1 MRHCLQRLR
10 CPIAAAVVYPYLFSR
25 TTVNKRFLWN
35 LLASLC
41 VLLFPFALSAQQHDP
56 AMYQELHWRMIG
68 PFRGGRTV
76 AISGVPGQP
85 NVFYMAPN
93 NGGVWK
99 TTDFGHTWNP
109 IFDGQSKDDQPN
121 DDHRS
126 GSIGALAVAPS
137 NPNTIYVGS
146 GEGLRRPDLSVG
158 DGIYKSTDAG
168 RTWQHLGLRDAQQIG
183 SILVDPKDA
192 NRVFVAAL
200 GHPYGPNAERG
211 VYRSLDG
218 GQTWQKV
225 LYKDDNTGAIDLVFD
240 PRNSQVIF
248 AGMWASR
255 RPPWTTD
262 DSYDG
267 PGSGLYKSIDGG
279 NNWRQITKGLP
290 SEAGKLGRIGLAVSP
305 SEPDR
310 MYALVDARKNGGVYR
325 SDDAGESWQL
335 VNTEDRVWGRGD
347 DFACVRVDPRNRDVI
362 YVANTTTYR
371 STDAGKT
378 FTAIKGAPGGD
389 DYHTIWINPENPDII
404 ALGVDQGATIS
415 VNGGQTWSSWYNQPT
430 AQFYHVITDNEFPYW
445 VYGGQQES
453 GSIATA
459 SRSDFGEITFRDWT
473 TVGAEEYA
481 YIAPDPLH
489 PNLIY
494 GGKVTVFDR
503 NTGQTRD
510 VSPVVLRTGQYRF
523 NRTAP
528 LIFSAADPHS
538 LYLGSNVLF
547 ATRDGG
553 NSWQIVSPDLTR
565 EDPGSP
571 ATLGPFVEADPAK
584 GKHRGVI
591 YSIAPSPKDA
601 NLIWAGTDDGL
612 IHVTRDG
619 GKNWQNVTPP
629 ELTPWSKLAQ
639 MDASHSDTATAYAAV
654 NRFRLDD
661 LHPYIYRTHDG
672 GKSWQKI
679 VSGLPDNEPV
689 NTVREDPERKGL
701 LFAGTERSVYVSWDD
716 GDHWQSLKM
725 NLPPT
730 SIRDLV
736 VHHDDVVVGT
746 HGRSFWILDNIT
758 PMRQFSPEVADAPA
772 HLFAPQLT
780 YRVRRNNNTD
790 TPLPPE
796 EPAGQNPPDGAMI
809 DYWLQTKTAAPGAV
823 ILEIVDGSSG
833 RVVRHFSSAD
843 KPEPVDANAKELNV
857 PTYWV
862 RPVQTLS
869 AAPGM
874 HRFIW
879 DLTYPAPDVLSH
891 EYPIS
896 AIYHDTPRYPLGAT
910 VLPGQYKLVLTVGG
924 KSYTQPLDVRM
935 DPRVK
940 TSPEDLRRQ
949 FELDRK
955 IADALH
961 KDYAALQ
968 QVRSL
973 RSQLKALATKIFT
986 AGSPSTSLRAGSE
999 GHRESRGPDAI
1010 KKTAAALEA
1019 KAAPIEGE
1027 EGGYGTRYLSTPEGR
1042 SLARLNGGLNALVSA
1057 LDTADAAPTTQQVT
1071 MFIELERALE
1081 EQLSAWGQ
1089 LKSKDIPELN
1099 EQLKKA
1105 GLPLIDLQKP
1115 VPGATDAAR
1124 TTSQDRDKDV
1134 E

>member
-1 MRHCLQRLR
+1 MNHRL
-10 CPIAAAVVYPYLFSR
+10 
-25 TTVNKRFLWN
+25 LWI

-41 VLLFPFALSAQQHDP
+41 VLLFSFSLSGQQYDP

-99 TTDFGHTWNP
+99 TTDFGRTWNP
-109 IFDGQSKDDQPN
+109 IFDDQA
-121 DDHRS
+121 S

-168 RTWQHLGLRDAQQIG
+168 RTWQHLGQRDGALRDAEQIG
-183 SILVDPKDA
+183 SIIVDPKDA
-192 NRVFVAAL
+192 NRVFVGAL

-218 GQTWQKV
+218 GQTWQRV
-225 LYKDDNTGAIDLVFD
+225 LSKDDNTGAVDLVFD

-248 AGMWASR
+248 AYMWASR
-255 RPPWTTD
+255 RPPWTTGT
-262 DSYDG
+262 SYDG
-267 PGSGLYKSIDGG
+267 PGSGLYKSTDGG

-290 SEAGKLGRIGLAVSP
+290 TEADKLGRIGLAVSP
-305 SEPDR
+305 SDPDR
-310 MYALVDARKNGGVYR
+310 MYAWVDARVDAQKPGGIYR

-335 VNTEDRVWGRGD
+335 VNTEDRVWGRAF
-347 DFACVRVDPRNRDVI
+347 DFACVRVDPRNKDVI
-362 YVANTTTYR
+362 YVANTSTYK
-371 STDAGKT
+371 STDAGKN
-378 FTAIKGAPGGD
+378 FTAIKGSPGGD

-453 GSIATA
+453 GSVGTA

-473 TVGAEEYA
+473 TVGTEEYG
-481 YIAPDPLH
+481 YVAPDPLH

-528 LIFSAADPHS
+528 LIFSAADPHV

-553 NSWQIVSPDLTR
+553 NSWQIISPDLTR

-571 ATLGPFVEADPAK
+571 VTLGPFVDADPAK

-591 YSIAPSPKDA
+591 YSVAPSPLDA

-639 MDASHSDTATAYAAV
+639 MDASHFDAATAYAAV

-679 VSGLPDNEPV
+679 TTGLPDNEPV
-689 NTVREDPERKGL
+689 NTVREDPVRKGL

-736 VHHDDVVVGT
+736 VHQDDVVVGT
-746 HGRSFWILDNIT
+746 HGRSFWILDNVT
-758 PMRQFSPEVADAPA
+758 PLRQFSPEVANVPA
-772 HLFAPQLT
+772 QLFVPQVT

-796 EPAGQNPPDGAMI
+796 EPAGQNPPDGAVI
-809 DYWLQTKTAAPGAV
+809 DYRLGTPASGPVT
-823 ILEIVDGSSG
+823 LEIVDAAGQT
-833 RVVRHFSSAD
+833 VRHFSSAD
-843 KPEPVDANAKELNV
+843 KPEPVNAKEFNV
-857 PTYWV
+857 PMYWV
-862 RPVQTLS
+862 RPARTLS
-869 AAPGM
+869 AGAGM

-879 DLTYPAPDVLSH
+879 DLTYPAPEVLTRD
-891 EYPIS
+891 YPIS
-896 AIYHDTPRYPLGAT
+896 AINHDTPLYPLGAT
-910 VLPGQYKLVLTVGG
+910 ALPGQYTLILTVNA
-924 KSYTQPLDVRM
+924 KQYTQPLTVRM

-949 FELDRK
+949 FELDQK
-955 IADALH
+955 IAGALH
-961 KDYAALQ
+961 KDYEVLQ

-973 RSQLKALATKIFT
+973 RAQLKPLT
-986 AGSPSTSLRAGSE
+986 GS
-999 GHRESRGPDAI
+999 GPDAVT
-1010 KKTAAALEA
+1010 KAATALEA
-1019 KAAPIEGE
+1019 KAAPIEGK

-1042 SLARLNGGLNALVSA
+1042 SLARLNSGLNALVNG
-1057 LDTADAAPTTQQVT
+1057 LDTADAAPTTQQVA
-1071 MFIELERALE
+1071 MFGELQKALE
-1081 EQLSAWGQ
+1081 EQLAAWAQ

-1099 EQLKKA
+1099 QQLKKA
-1105 GLPLIDLQKP
+1105 GLPPIDLQKP
-1115 VPGATDAAR
+1115 LPSSADAAQ
-1124 TTSQDRDKDV
+1124 TTAQDRDQD
-1134 E
+1134 EE

>member
-1 MRHCLQRLR
+1 LTRHS
-10 CPIAAAVVYPYLFSR
+10 AA
-25 TTVNKRFLWN
+25 TTLSNRRRRGLSLALVEDHVNKRFFWI
-35 LLASLC
+35 LLAALC
-41 VLLFPFALSAQQHDP
+41 AMLFPLALSAQPYDP
-56 AMYQELHWRMIG
+56 AMYQELRWRMIG

-99 TTDFGHTWNP
+99 TTDFGRTWNP
-109 IFDGQSKDDQPN
+109 IFDGQPN

-158 DGIYKSTDAG
+158 NGIYKSTDAG
-168 RTWQHLGLRDAQQIG
+168 RTWQHLGQRDGALRDAQQIG

-211 VYRSLDG
+211 VYRSVDG
-218 GQTWQKV
+218 GETWQKV

-248 AGMWASR
+248 ADMWASR
-255 RPPWTTD
+255 RPPWTTGG
-262 DSYDG
+262 SYDG
-267 PGSGLYKSIDGG
+267 PGGGLYKSTDGG
-279 NNWRQITKGLP
+279 DHWRQITKGLP
-290 SEAGKLGRIGLAVSP
+290 TEADKFGRIGLAVSQ

-310 MYALVDARKNGGVYR
+310 MYALVDARNSGGVYR

-335 VNTEDRVWGRGD
+335 VNTEDRVWERGD
-347 DFACVRVDPRNRDVI
+347 DFACVRVDPRNKDVI
-362 YVANTTTYR
+362 YVANTSTYR
-371 STDAGKT
+371 SDDAGKN

-415 VNGGQTWSSWYNQPT
+415 GNGGQTWSSWYNQPT
-430 AQFYHVITDNEFPYW
+430 AQFYHVITDNQFPYW

-453 GSIATA
+453 GSVGTA

-473 TVGAEEYA
+473 TVGAEEYG

-528 LIFSAADPHS
+528 LIFSAADPHV

-553 NSWQIVSPDLTR
+553 DTWQIVSPDLTR

-571 ATLGPFVEADPAK
+571 ETLGPFIEADPQE

-591 YSIAPSPKDA
+591 YSVAPSPKDA

-612 IHVTRDG
+612 IHVTHDG

-629 ELTPWSKLAQ
+629 DLTPWSKLAQ
-639 MDASHSDTATAYAAV
+639 IDASHFDTPTAYAAV

-679 VSGLPDNEPV
+679 VSGLPDDEPV

-701 LFAGTERSVYVSWDD
+701 LFAGTERTVYVSWDD
-716 GDHWQSLKM
+716 GGHWQSLQL

-736 VHHDDVVVGT
+736 VHNDDIVVGT

-758 PMRQFSPEVADAPA
+758 PLRQLSEQSTKGAFY
-772 HLFAPQLT
+772 FFKPQLT
-780 YRVRRNNNTD
+780 YRLRRNNTTD

-809 DYWLQTKTAAPGAV
+809 DYWLKDAASAPV
-823 ILEIVDGSSG
+823 RIEITDERGNL
-833 RVVRHFSSAD
+833 VRSFDSVG
-843 KPEPVDANAKELNV
+843 KPEPVNEKDFNV
-857 PTYWV
+857 PMYWV
-862 RPVQTLS
+862 RPPRTLS
-869 AAPGM
+869 AAAGM

-879 DLTYPAPDVLSH
+879 DLTYPAPEVLTRD
-891 EYPIS
+891 YPIS
-896 AIYHDTPRYPLGAT
+896 AIYRDTPLYPLGAT
-910 VLPGQYKLVLTVGG
+910 VLPGKYMVSFSNSGG
-924 KSYTQPLDVRM
+924 KIVVKQPLEIRM

-940 TSPEDLRRQ
+940 TTAEDLHRQ

-961 KDYAALQ
+961 KDYEALQ
-968 QVRSL
+968 QVRGL
-973 RSQLKALATKIFT
+973 RAQLKVLAEH
-986 AGSPSTSLRAGSE
+986 GPSKNAKLA
-999 GHRESRGPDAI
+999 AI
-1010 KKTAAALEA
+1010 AKTAAELEA

-1027 EGGYGTRYLSTPEGR
+1027 EGDYATRYLSTPEGR

-1057 LDTADAAPTTQQVT
+1057 LDSADAAPTTQQSA
-1071 MFIELERALE
+1071 MFGELTKALE
-1081 EQLSAWGQ
+1081 EQLSAWAL
-1089 LKSKDIPELN
+1089 LKSKDISELN
-1099 EQLKKA
+1099 EKLKKA
-1105 GLPLIDLQKP
+1105 GLPLLDLQKP
-1115 VPGATDAAR
+1115 VPGAADGVK
-1124 TTSQDRDKDV
+1124 TTTQDRDQN
-1134 E
+1134 EE

>member
-1 MRHCLQRLR
+1 MNQRLFW
-10 CPIAAAVVYPYLFSR
+10 I
-25 TTVNKRFLWN
+25 
-35 LLASLC
+35 LLALLC
-41 VLLFPFALSAQQHDP
+41 VLSFSLALSAQQYDP
-56 AMYQELHWRMIG
+56 AMYQELRWRMIG

-99 TTDFGHTWNP
+99 TTDFGRTWNP
-109 IFDGQSKDDQPN
+109 IFDGQAT
-121 DDHRS
+121 

-168 RTWQHLGLRDAQQIG
+168 RTWQHLGQRDGALRDAQQIG
-183 SILVDPKDA
+183 SILVDPSDA
-192 NRVFVAAL
+192 NRVLVAAL

-218 GQTWQKV
+218 GQTWQRV
-225 LYKDDNTGAIDLVFD
+225 LYKDENVGAIDLVFD

-248 AGMWASR
+248 AAMWASR
-255 RPPWTTD
+255 RPPWTAD
-262 DSYDG
+262 GSYNG
-267 PGSGLYKSIDGG
+267 PGSGLYKSTNGG
-279 NNWRQITKGLP
+279 DNWRQITKGLP
-290 SEAGKLGRIGLAVSP
+290 SEADKLGRIGLAVSP
-305 SEPDR
+305 SDPDR
-310 MYALVDARKNGGVYR
+310 MYALVDAGKKSGVYR

-335 VNTEDRVWGRGD
+335 VNTEERVVGRGD
-347 DFACVRVDPRNRDVI
+347 DFACVRVDPRNKDVI
-362 YVANTTTYR
+362 YAANTSTYR
-371 STDAGKT
+371 STDAGKN

-430 AQFYHVITDNEFPYW
+430 AQFYHVITDNQFPYW

-453 GSIATA
+453 GSVGTA

-473 TVGAEEYA
+473 TVGIEEYG
-481 YIAPDPLH
+481 YVAPDPLH

-494 GGKVTVFDR
+494 GGKATVFDR

-510 VSPVVLRTGQYRF
+510 VSPVVLRTGKYRF
-523 NRTAP
+523 DRTAP
-528 LIFSAADPHS
+528 LIFSAADPHV

-553 NSWQIVSPDLTR
+553 NSWQIISPDLTR
-565 EDPGSP
+565 DLTNEDPGSA
-571 ATLGPFVEADPAK
+571 ATLGPFVAADPAK

-612 IHVTRDG
+612 IQVTRDG
-619 GKNWQNVTPP
+619 GKNWQNVTPS

-639 MDASHSDTATAYAAV
+639 MDASHFDTPTAYAAV

-679 VSGLPDNEPV
+679 VSGLPENEPV

-701 LFAGTERSVYVSWDD
+701 LFAGTERTVYVSWDD
-716 GDHWQSLKM
+716 GDHWQSLQL

-736 VHHDDVVVGT
+736 IHHDDVVVGT

-758 PMRQFSPEVADAPA
+758 PLRQFSSKVANAA
-772 HLFAPQLT
+772 WYLFAPQLT

-809 DYWLQTKTAAPGAV
+809 DYWLKDAASAPV
-823 ILEIVDGSSG
+823 IIEITDESG
-833 RVVRHFSSAD
+833 NLVRRFSSVD
-843 KPEPVDANAKELNV
+843 KPAPLDEKDFNLPM
-857 PTYWV
+857 YWV
-862 RPVQTLS
+862 RPPRTLS
-869 AAPGM
+869 AAAGM
-874 HRFIW
+874 HRFVW
-879 DLTYPAPDVLSH
+879 DLTYPAPDVLTRD
-891 EYPIS
+891 YPIS
-896 AIYHDTPRYPLGAT
+896 AIYHDTPLYPLGAT
-910 VLPGQYKLVLTVGG
+910 VLPGKYTVSFSNSGG
-924 KSYTQPLDVRM
+924 KMVVKAPLEIRM

-949 FELDRK
+949 FELDQK

-961 KDYAALQ
+961 RDYEAVQ

-973 RSQLKALATKIFT
+973 RSQLKALATFT
-986 AGSPSTSLRAGSE
+986 TGSTE
-999 GHRESRGPDAI
+999 EHREDRVPDAI
-1010 KKTAAALEA
+1010 QKTAAALEA
-1019 KAAPIEGE
+1019 KAAPIEGQA
-1027 EGGYGTRYLSTPEGR
+1027 GGYGARYLSTPIGR
-1042 SLARLNGGLNALVSA
+1042 SLARLNSGFNALVTA
-1057 LDTADAAPTTQQVT
+1057 LDTADAAPTTQQVA
-1071 MFIELERALE
+1071 MFGELDKALE
-1081 EQLSAWGQ
+1081 EQLSAWSE
-1089 LKSKDIPELN
+1089 LKAKDIPALN

-1105 GLPLIDLQKP
+1105 GQPPIDLQKP
-1115 VPGATDAAR
+1115 APGAATETAPEEWD
-1124 TTSQDRDKDV
+1124 QD
-1134 E
+1134 EE

>member
-1 MRHCLQRLR
+1 M
-10 CPIAAAVVYPYLFSR
+10 
-25 TTVNKRFLWN
+25 NKRLLWI

-41 VLLFPFALSAQQHDP
+41 VLLFPFALSAQPYDP

-99 TTDFGHTWNP
+99 TTDFGRTWNP
-109 IFDGQSKDDQPN
+109 IFDGQSNNDQS
-121 DDHRS
+121 S

-168 RTWQHLGLRDAQQIG
+168 RTWQHLGQRDGALRDAEQIA

-225 LYKDDNTGAIDLVFD
+225 LYKDENTGAIDLAFD
-240 PRNSQVIF
+240 PRDSHVIF
-248 AGMWASR
+248 ADMWASR
-255 RPPWTTD
+255 RPPWTTGN
-262 DSYDG
+262 SYDG
-267 PGSGLYKSIDGG
+267 PGSGLYKSTDGG
-279 NNWRQITKGLP
+279 DHWRQITKGLP
-290 SEAGKLGRIGLAVSP
+290 SEADKLGRIGLAVSP
-305 SEPDR
+305 SDPGR
-310 MYALVDARKNGGVYR
+310 MYAWVDARVDAQKPGGIYR

-335 VNTEDRVWGRGD
+335 VNTEERVVGRGS
-347 DFACVRVDPRNRDVI
+347 DFACVRVDPRNKDVI
-362 YVANTTTYR
+362 YVANTSTYK
-371 STDAGKT
+371 STDAGKN

-404 ALGVDQGATIS
+404 ALAVDQGATIS

-453 GSIATA
+453 GSVGTA

-473 TVGAEEYA
+473 TVGTEEYG
-481 YIAPDPLH
+481 YVAPDPLH

-503 NTGQTRD
+503 NTGQTRE

-528 LIFSAADPHS
+528 LIFSAADPHV

-553 NSWQIVSPDLTR
+553 TSWQIISPDLTR
-565 EDPGSP
+565 EDPGFP
-571 ATLGPFVEADPAK
+571 PTLGPFVEADPAK

-619 GKNWQNVTPP
+619 GKTWQNVTPP
-629 ELTPWSKLAQ
+629 ELTPWSKVAQ
-639 MDASHSDTATAYAAV
+639 MDASHFDTPTAYAAV

-679 VSGLPDNEPV
+679 VGGLPENEPV
-689 NTVREDPERKGL
+689 NTVREDPERKGM
-701 LFAGTERSVYVSWDD
+701 LFAGTERTVYVSWDD
-716 GDHWQSLKM
+716 GDHWQSLQM

-736 VHHDDVVVGT
+736 VHGDDIVVGT
-746 HGRSFWILDNIT
+746 HGRSFWIMDNIT
-758 PMRQFSPEVADAPA
+758 PLRELSEFARDLALEPIALAHFFTPQVA
-772 HLFAPQLT
+772 
-780 YRVRRNNNTD
+780 YRIRRNNNTD

-796 EPAGQNPPDGAMI
+796 EPAGQNPPNGAMI
-809 DYWLQTKTAAPGAV
+809 DYWIKHTRSAGVT
-823 ILEIVDGSSG
+823 LEITDSAKKL
-833 RVVRHFSSAD
+833 VRRFSNTD
-843 KPEPVDANAKELNV
+843 KPELISEKDFNV
-857 PTYWV
+857 PMYWAQ
-862 RPVQTLS
+862 PSPTLS
-869 AAPGM
+869 GASGV
-874 HRFIW
+874 HRFVW
-879 DLTYPAPDVLSH
+879 DLTYPAPEVLSRDF
-891 EYPIS
+891 PTS
-896 AIYHDTPRYPLGAT
+896 AIYHDTPLYPQGAT
-910 VLPGQYKLVLTVGG
+910 VLPGTYTVKLTVGG
-924 KSYTQPLDVRM
+924 HVYAEELEIRM

-949 FELDRK
+949 FDLDQK
-955 IADALH
+955 IAGALH
-961 KDYAALQ
+961 KDYQALQ

-973 RSQLKALATKIFT
+973 RLQLKALT
-986 AGSPSTSLRAGSE
+986 G
-999 GHRESRGPDAI
+999 GPDPI
-1010 KKTAAALEA
+1010 KKTAAALDA

-1057 LDTADAAPTTQQVT
+1057 LDTADAAPTTQQT
-1071 MFIELERALE
+1071 AMFVELEKALE
-1081 EQLSAWGQ
+1081 EQLAAWAQ

-1099 EQLKKA
+1099 EQLKKT
-1105 GLPLIDLQKP
+1105 GLPPIDLQKP
-1115 VPGATDAAR
+1115 VPSSAEAAQ
-1124 TTSQDRDKDV
+1124 TTSQDRDKD
-1134 E
+1134 EE

>member
-1 MRHCLQRLR
+1 
-10 CPIAAAVVYPYLFSR
+10 
-25 TTVNKRFLWN
+25 VNKQLFWILF
-35 LLASLC
+35 AALC
-41 VLLFPFALSAQQHDP
+41 ILFFSCTLCAQPYDP
-56 AMYQELHWRMIG
+56 AMYQELRWRMIG

-99 TTDFGHTWNP
+99 TTDFGHTWDP
-109 IFDGQSKDDQPN
+109 IFDAQPT
-121 DDHRS
+121 

-137 NPNTIYVGS
+137 SPDTIYVGS

-168 RTWQHLGLRDAQQIG
+168 RTWQHLGQRDGALRDAQQIG

-200 GHPYGPNAERG
+200 GHPYGPNAGRG

-218 GQTWQKV
+218 SQTWQKV
-225 LYKDDNTGAIDLVFD
+225 LYKDENTGAIDLAFD
-240 PRNSQVIF
+240 PRNTQVIF
-248 AGMWASR
+248 AAMWASR
-255 RPPWTTD
+255 RPPWTTGN
-262 DSYDG
+262 SYDG
-267 PGSGLYKSIDGG
+267 PGSGLYKSTDGG
-279 NNWRQITKGLP
+279 DHWRQITKGLP
-290 SEAGKLGRIGLAVSP
+290 SETEKLGRIGFAVAP
-305 SEPDR
+305 SDPDR
-310 MYALVDARKNGGVYR
+310 MYAWVDARKNGGLYR

-335 VNTEDRVWGRGD
+335 VNSDDRVVGRGS
-347 DFACVRVDPRNRDVI
+347 DFACVRVDPRNKDVI
-362 YVANTTTYR
+362 YVANTSTYR
-371 STDAGKT
+371 STDAGKN

-415 VNGGQTWSSWYNQPT
+415 VNGGQSWSSWYNQPT

-453 GSIATA
+453 GSVGTA

-473 TVGAEEYA
+473 TVGTEEYG
-481 YIAPDPLH
+481 YVAPDPLH

-510 VSPVVLRTGQYRF
+510 VSPVVLRTGKNRF
-523 NRTAP
+523 DRTAP
-528 LIFSAADPHS
+528 LIFSAADPHV

-553 NSWQIVSPDLTR
+553 NSWQVISPDLTR
-565 EDPGSP
+565 DLTNDDAGAP

-612 IHVTRDG
+612 IQVTRDG

-629 ELTPWSKLAQ
+629 ELTAWSKLAQ
-639 MDASHSDTATAYAAV
+639 MDASHFETDSAYAAV

-679 VSGLPDNEPV
+679 VSGLPEDEPV

-758 PMRQFSPEVADAPA
+758 PLRQFSAEVVASTA
-772 HLFAPQLT
+772 HLFAPQFT
-780 YRVRRNNNTD
+780 YRVRRNNSTD

-796 EPAGQNPPDGAMI
+796 EPGGQNPPDGAMI
-809 DYWLQTKTAAPGAV
+809 DYWLKAGTSGPVTLG
-823 ILEIVDGSSG
+823 IVDTSSG
-833 RVVRHFSSAD
+833 KVVRHFSSAD
-843 KPEPVDANAKELNV
+843 KPEVVNAKDFNI
-857 PTYWV
+857 PMYWV
-862 RPVQTLS
+862 RPARTLS
-869 AAPGM
+869 AGVGM
-874 HRFIW
+874 HRFLW
-879 DLTYPAPDVLSH
+879 DLTYPAPDVLTRD
-891 EYPIS
+891 YPSS
-896 AIYHDTPRYPLGAT
+896 AIYHDTPLYPLGAT
-910 VLPGQYKLVLTVGG
+910 VLPGQYNVVLTVGG
-924 KSYTQPLDVRM
+924 KSYTQPLTIRM

-940 TSPEDLRRQ
+940 TSPEDLAQQ
-949 FELDRK
+949 FDLDRK
-955 IADALH
+955 IAAALH
-961 KDYAALQ
+961 QDYEALQ
-968 QVRSL
+968 QLRSL
-973 RSQLKALATKIFT
+973 RSQLKTLA
-986 AGSPSTSLRAGSE
+986 
-999 GHRESRGPDAI
+999 GHAAI
-1010 KKTAAALEA
+1010 AKSAAELEA
-1019 KAAPIEGE
+1019 KAAAIEGE
-1027 EGGYGTRYLSTPEGR
+1027 EGDYATRYLSTPEGR
-1042 SLARLNGGLNALVSA
+1042 SLARLNSGFNALVSA
-1057 LDTADAAPTTQQVT
+1057 LDTADAAPTTQQAA
-1071 MFIELERALE
+1071 MFVELEKALE
-1081 EQLSAWGQ
+1081 EQLSAWEQ

-1099 EQLKKA
+1099 KELKKA
-1105 GLPLIDLQKP
+1105 GLPQIDLQKP
-1115 VPGATDAAR
+1115 VSGAADGTQ
-1124 TTSQDRDKDV
+1124 TTSQDRDKD
-1134 E
+1134 EN